1 MSKIYDSDYS
11 VRLATLSAM
20 GGDTTKCYDSVYE
33 IDLEILKIIEEGG
46 IGGAKID
53 DNTISTETVW
63 SSSKIVS
70 ELANAGFDVQ
80 VVQELPATGEA
91 HTLYFVPSA
100 DPKTQNIYDEYLYAN
115 NAWEQVGSTAVDMSD
130 YYTKSEI
137 DTSIN
142 TALSSYATIAN
153 VDASLNLK
161 ADKTY
166 VDSSLANKANISY
179 VDTNF
184 AKLSVLTQA
193 QYDALT
199 TKDTSTLYIISD
211 AQ

>member
-11 VRLATLSAM
+11 IRLATLGAM
-20 GGDTTKCYDSVYE
+20 GGDTTKRYDSVYE
-33 IDLEILKIIEEGG
+33 IDLAILDIIEHGG
-46 IGGAKID
+46 SGAQID
-53 DNTISTETVW
+53 DDHISTETTW
-63 SSSKIVS
+63 SSSKIVN
-70 ELANAGFDVQ
+70 ELADAGFNVL
-80 VVQELPATGEA
+80 VVQELPTTGEA
-91 HTLYFVPSA
+91 HTLYFVPSS
-100 DPKTQNIYDEYLYAN
+100 DPQTQNVYDEYLYAN

-130 YYTKSEI
+130 YYTDDEV
-137 DTSIN
+137 D
-142 TALSSYATIAN
+142 ALLDDYATI
-153 VDASLNLK
+153 
-161 ADKTY
+161 TY

-199 TKDTSTLYIISD
+199 IKDASTLYIISD

>member
-1 MSKIYDSDYS
+1 MAKNYDSDYS

-70 ELANAGFDVQ
+70 ELAN
-80 VVQELPATGEA
+80 
-91 HTLYFVPSA
+91 
-100 DPKTQNIYDEYLYAN
+100 
-115 NAWEQVGSTAVDMSD
+115 
-130 YYTKSEI
+130 
-137 DTSIN
+137 
-142 TALSSYATIAN
+142 
-153 VDASLNLK
+153 
-161 ADKTY
+161 

-199 TKDTSTLYIISD
+199 SKDTSTLYIISD